1 MVIDSSPTCISKNKY
16 GIIYPKGNIVME
28 QVKNYEQ
35 IRLQSIRTIHKAI
48 RYFSTNGK
56 KYSSYLQ
63 GFDCNEFI
71 KALRVAEREL
81 NLVINDFELATI
93 ITVAE
98 MHQDTMKQVYK
109 EQKREVAKL
118 PFSKEKNEAKG
129 TLARLK
135 NIIDSADL
143 YIKNAIRKI
152 KKYRSILNK
161 EIADGAKELNSNG
174 SKSEDEQT

>member
-1 MVIDSSPTCISKNKY
+1 MQR
-16 GIIYPKGNIVME
+16 IYK
-28 QVKNYEQ
+28 
-35 IRLQSIRTIHKAI
+35 SI
-48 RYFSTNGK
+48 
-56 KYSSYLQ
+56 
-63 GFDCNEFI
+63 E
-71 KALRVAEREL
+71 
-81 NLVINDFELATI
+81 
-93 ITVAE
+93 
-98 MHQDTMKQVYK
+98 

-118 PFSKEKNEAKG
+118 PFSKEKNEVKG

-152 KKYRSILNK
+152 NKYRSILNK